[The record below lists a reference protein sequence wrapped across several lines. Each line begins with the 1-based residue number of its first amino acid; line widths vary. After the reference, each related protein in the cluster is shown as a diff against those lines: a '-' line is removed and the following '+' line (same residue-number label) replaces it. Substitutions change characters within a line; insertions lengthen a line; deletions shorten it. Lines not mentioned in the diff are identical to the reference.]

1 MVVVVRAAAV
11 TTRATRAVD
20 CERYLHE
27 ESTILRVLRQGF
39 RTEGDDHSAR
49 TPSRRGRRGSHR
61 ARQDDAVGRP
71 GNRLAAVRV
80 GSVLVLGGED
90 VSGKPKRGEGRPV
103 ASRDDAA
110 RIAEK
115 VERLVAKI
123 KAEFGLVSEAGVEF
137 AVYEAAWRIVE
148 RRGGKP

>member
-1 MVVVVRAAAV
+1 M
-11 TTRATRAVD
+11 
-20 CERYLHE
+20 
-27 ESTILRVLRQGF
+27 
-39 RTEGDDHSAR
+39 
-49 TPSRRGRRGSHR
+49 
-61 ARQDDAVGRP
+61 
-71 GNRLAAVRV
+71 
-80 GSVLVLGGED
+80 
-90 VSGKPKRGEGRPV
+90 